1 MKEETVTQLVSG
13 AKSVAEVMS
22 GAATTLTTEA
32 INLFIFEAILG
43 VGQAAVVFLLFAIV
57 KKFLDTASTTC
68 ETDKGKRAYKTAS
81 IFALIGS
88 IVYFAAVS
96 MPHLKDIGKAMI
108 APNLFLAEKAIT
120 LTAGK
125 KILGK

>member
-1 MKEETVTQLVSG
+1 MKEETVTQMVSG

-32 INLFIFEAILG
+32 INLFIFEALLG
-43 VGQAAVVFLLFAIV
+43 VVQAATVFILFFIV
-57 KKFLDTASTTC
+57 KKFLDTMHSVC
-68 ETDKGKRAYKTAS
+68 ETDKGKRGYKTAS
-81 IFALIGS
+81 IVALIGS

-108 APNLFLAEKAIT
+108 APNLFLAEKAIH
-120 LTAGK
+120 LTTGK
-125 KILGK
+125 